1 METVK
6 STLVKPN
13 IKKEEPRGIVIR
25 PGNARTAQVPFWAY
39 LWSNDEESTE
49 RHWHELVPV
58 EKGV

>member
-1 METVK
+1 MRTVK

-13 IKKEEPRGIVIR
+13 VSKEEPRGIVISPGTAR
-25 PGNARTAQVPFWAY
+25 PPQIPFWAY
-39 LWSNDEESTE
+39 LWSNDDETAE